1 MDPGPFLP
9 TELERAIFETTAML
23 HPLMIPALLRVA
35 RRVLI
40 WIEPLLYRTVILKEA
55 TDSARAFFSSTKPAE
70 FFHSTVRRLA
80 VRPSVHFTAAE
91 ARQLLGLCKGAVDLI
106 WCITLPYHPLLEILP
121 QMRVQRLGADLRNL
135 FGGPIDAKHPFFA
148 SLTHLHLFE
157 SDRTAIHQ
165 FCGQIS
171 GLPALTHL
179 CVSSQADRDNFLAML
194 AECPRLRLLV
204 VLWGSFQRS
213 IYMRFQTPY
222 VYDVRFVICQL
233 EERDYWANWE
243 AGARGSSDLWSQGDD
258 FVARKRR
265 GEIEATCYWLN

>member
-1 MDPGPFLP
+1 MHPGPPLP
-9 TELERAIFETTAML
+9 TELEREIFETTALM
-23 HPLMIPALLRVA
+23 HPLMIPVLLRVA
-35 RRVLI
+35 RRVFI
-40 WIEPLLYRTVILKEA
+40 WIEPLLYRAVVLKEA
-55 TDSARAFFSSTKPAE
+55 TDPTRVFFNSTKPAE
-70 FFHSTVRRLA
+70 FFHSTVRHLA
-80 VRPSVHFTAAE
+80 VRPSVHSTAAE
-91 ARQLLGLCKGAVDLI
+91 ARQLLHLCKGTVDLI
-106 WCITLPYHPLLEILP
+106 WCITLPYHPLLPILA

-135 FGGPIDAKHPFFA
+135 FGGPIDPKHFFFA

-157 SDRTAIHQ
+157 SDRTAMQQIR
-165 FCGQIS
+165 GQIS

-179 CVSSQADRDNFLAML
+179 CVSSQADRDDLLAML
-194 AECPRLRLLV
+194 AQCPRLGLLL

-213 IYMRFQTPY
+213 IYRRFQTPC

-243 AGARGSSDLWSQGDD
+243 AGARGFSDLWSQGDD